1 MALPPI
7 VTATLQSA
15 VLSGTSNLLAQAL
28 TAYQTDSQLVID
40 WVPVFQFVI
49 YTIVSTP
56 PNFMWQGFLEETF
69 PAYLVSPTK
78 NA

>member
-28 TAYQTDSQLVID
+28 TAYQTDV
-40 WVPVFQFVI
+40 
-49 YTIVSTP
+49 
-56 PNFMWQGFLEETF
+56 
-69 PAYLVSPTK
+69 
-78 NA
+78 